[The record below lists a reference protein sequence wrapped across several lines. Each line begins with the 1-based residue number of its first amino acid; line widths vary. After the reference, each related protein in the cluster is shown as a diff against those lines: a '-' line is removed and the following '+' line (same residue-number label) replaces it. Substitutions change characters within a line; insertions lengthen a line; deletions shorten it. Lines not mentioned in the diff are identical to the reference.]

1 MQNYNIH
8 YAKFNSF
15 NLELWVRFE
24 LTCPYSGA
32 GLQIPCNRPSYATRA
47 FEYRLFRHELL
58 NVCYQLIRY
67 SRALPPRS
75 YSRGLG
81 VLCFRCLNPE
91 KRQISSL
98 AQYVHLIAG
107 AGFEPATSRLWAWPA
122 DLTANIPRLVTD
134 SLYSSTLDCQ

>member
-58 NVCYQLIRY
+58 NVCYQLARY

-75 YSRGLG
+75 YSSGLG
-81 VLCFRCLNPE
+81 VLCLRCLQPRKAPDFLAGSVRTTNCGSE
-91 KRQISSL
+91 IRTHDLQVMSL
-98 AQYVHLIAG
+98 ASY
-107 AGFEPATSRLWAWPA
+107 
-122 DLTANIPRLVTD
+122 LTANTPLSVTA
-134 SLYSSTLDCQ
+134 LL